1 MFAHRSR
8 RTSRPRIVGGGTQG
22 LIGEA
27 AKLGGEATRI
37 CSVEASRS
45 CLTCKHGNTEASPGT
60 SNP

>member
-1 MFAHRSR
+1 M
-8 RTSRPRIVGGGTQG
+8 GGGTQG

-27 AKLGGEATRI
+27 PKLGGEATRI